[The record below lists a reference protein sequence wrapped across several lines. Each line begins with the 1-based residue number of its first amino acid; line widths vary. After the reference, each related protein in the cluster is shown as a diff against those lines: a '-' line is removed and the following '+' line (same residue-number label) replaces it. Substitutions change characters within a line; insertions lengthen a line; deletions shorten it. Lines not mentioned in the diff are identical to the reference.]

1 MAPAGPNAPSPSRRA
16 GKSRGRLIPPTPDK
30 LGARRRRLAPVFTL
44 PLQKKP
50 PDAITISP
58 THALHKTTSRER
70 SEREEKE
77 KKEMPRP
84 KRQLHATVEETL
96 TPPAALSP
104 SQSIARV
111 TKAEGKNLYSVELPS
126 GRTVLAELEA
136 KFRSTIWI
144 KRGSYVVVDNGALA
158 ERDNKLEGE
167 IVNVVRDEKAWRKMG
182 YWYV

>member
-1 MAPAGPNAPSPSRRA
+1 
-16 GKSRGRLIPPTPDK
+16 
-30 LGARRRRLAPVFTL
+30 
-44 PLQKKP
+44 
-50 PDAITISP
+50 
-58 THALHKTTSRER
+58 
-70 SEREEKE
+70 
-77 KKEMPRP
+77 MPRP

-182 YWYV
+182 YWPQEFAKKSAYPESDEEESTVGKMPPSDSDEE